1 MSDYRSHILKDLNG
15 VDDLFSSAPFIGIRR
30 HRLLTDGDGVTTLVA
45 FHGCPLSCKYCINPQ
60 CKSNDGIWMYLTP
73 AQLYERV
80 KIDDIY
86 FKSTGGGIVF
96 GGGEPLLYPKFIKQ
110 FYDLCSEKNWKI
122 SVETSLNVDTS
133 IVQQL
138 LPIVSEYI
146 VDIKDI
152 NSNIYISYTGKDNR
166 KVIENLCYLVENG
179 ASDKI
184 VIRIPFIEGYNTKTD
199 IQNTKK
205 VLQRMGLRHFDPID
219 YIFKLK
225 KTKRDDKH
233 SPIGKAI
240 CEVLKQ
246 MRQLIAET
254 NKIEYIPHECHHQ
267 GNCLGTCPLCDNEL
281 KLLTE
286 ELYAKKAQG
295 FSINL

>member
-1 MSDYRSHILKDLNG
+1 MRK
-15 VDDLFSSAPFIGIRR
+15 
-30 HRLLTDGDGVTTLVA
+30 
-45 FHGCPLSCKYCINPQ
+45 K
-60 CKSNDGIWMYLTP
+60 
-73 AQLYERV
+73 QLE
-80 KIDDIY
+80 D
-86 FKSTGGGIVF
+86 F
-96 GGGEPLLYPKFIKQ
+96 
-110 FYDLCSEKNWKI
+110 C
-122 SVETSLNVDTS
+122 ETSLNVDTS

-152 NSNIYISYTGKDNR
+152 NSNIYKSYTGKDNK
-166 KVIENLCYLVENG
+166 KVIENICYLVENG
-179 ASDKI
+179 AGDKV
-184 VIRIPFIEGYNTKTD
+184 VIRIPSIEGYNKETD
-199 IQNTKK
+199 VQNTIKELK
-205 VLQRMGLRHFDPID
+205 NMGLSHFEPMD
-219 YIFKLK
+219 YIIKLEE
-225 KTKRDDKH
+225 TKRDDKH

-246 MRQLIAET
+246 MRLLIAET

>member
-1 MSDYRSHILKDLNG
+1 MSCMNAITEDI
-15 VDDLFSSAPFIGIRR
+15 DDLFSSAPFIGIRR
-30 HRLLTDGDGVTTLVA
+30 HRLLTDGDGVTTLAA

-86 FKSTGGGIVF
+86 FQSTGGGIVF
-96 GGGEPLLYPKFIKQ
+96 GGGEPLLYPRFIKQ
-110 FYDLCSEKNWKI
+110 FYNLCEKNSWKI

-152 NSNIYISYTGKDNR
+152 NSNIYKSYTGKDNK
-166 KVIENLCYLVENG
+166 KVIENICYLVENG
-179 ASDKI
+179 AGDKV
-184 VIRIPFIEGYNTKTD
+184 VIRIPSIEGYNKETD
-199 IQNTKK
+199 VQNTIKELK
-205 VLQRMGLRHFDPID
+205 NMGLSHFEPMD
-219 YIFKLK
+219 YIIKLEE
-225 KTKRDDKH
+225 TKRDDKH

-246 MRQLIAET
+246 MRLLIAET